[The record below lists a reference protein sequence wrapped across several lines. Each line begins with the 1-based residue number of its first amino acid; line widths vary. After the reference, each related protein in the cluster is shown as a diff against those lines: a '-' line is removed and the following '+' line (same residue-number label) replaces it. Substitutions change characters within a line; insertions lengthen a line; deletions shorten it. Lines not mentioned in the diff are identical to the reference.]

1 MRSKSNKS
9 SALLGTAL
17 ATAAMMLPSLQFASA
32 DVAPERGIISFKYLN
47 YQEHQDA
54 LGTSVASPGPAVS
67 ENTDDEDKIE
77 KEHGSKKDDAVWVNL
92 VSGAS
97 ALPTSTPSVLTP
109 SSVSSTTGST
119 AADRISVNAYS
130 IMAMVPIAGKWSL
143 ATTFISDSVSGA
155 SPIYHTSGLTHMT
168 DSRSV
173 VDAQLTRYFP
183 SGNVTVGTSYS
194 KETDYL
200 SRSYSLQGSLSTE
213 DKNTTFTLG
222 GSITN
227 DTITPKS
234 LSNVTETKNINAAL
248 IGVTRVLSKNDIIQI
263 NVGYSKGEGY
273 YSDPYKY
280 YDLRPDKRNNTT
292 VMGRWNHHFESSDG
306 TARTSYR
313 YYTDTFGIKAHTLEG
328 EYVQPLGNG
337 LTVAPLLRL
346 YTQNEADFYIATSAA
361 EQANPLLVTTPSAS
375 AVYYSLDQRLS
386 AFGAVTLGLKVSKQL
401 GPDWLVD
408 GKVEFYEQRS
418 EWALSGHAD
427 KALAPF
433 SARSIQLGIS
443 REF

>member
-1 MRSKSNKS
+1 MRSKSKKRS
-9 SALLGTAL
+9 TLLGTAL
-17 ATAAMMLPSLQFASA
+17 TTAAMMLPSVQFASA

-47 YQEHQDA
+47 YQEHQGA
-54 LGTSVASPGPAVS
+54 LGSSVASGTARS
-67 ENTDDEDKIE
+67 EDEDDEDRIE
-77 KEHGSKKDDAVWVNL
+77 HENEHHNSAVWVNL

-97 ALPTSTPSVLTP
+97 ALPTVTPSVVTP
-109 SSVSSTTGST
+109 SNVSTTTGST
-119 AADRISVNAYS
+119 ALDRISVNAYS

-155 SPIYHTSGLTHMT
+155 SPTYHTYGLTHMT
-168 DSRSV
+168 DTRKV

-183 SGNVTVGTSYS
+183 SGNVAVGTSYS
-194 KETDYL
+194 KESDYL

-234 LSNVTETKNINAAL
+234 QPNVTATKNINAAL
-248 IGVTRVLSKNDIIQI
+248 IGVTRVLSKNDIIQV

-280 YDLRPDKRNNTT
+280 YDKRPDKRNNTT
-292 VMGRWNHHFESSDG
+292 VMGRWNHHFEGSDG

-313 YYTDTFGIKAHTLEG
+313 YYTDTFGINAHTLEG

-346 YTQNEADFYIATSAA
+346 YTQNEADFYLATSAA
-361 EQANPLLVTTPSAS
+361 EQTDPRVVTTPSAS
-375 AVYYSLDQRLS
+375 SVYYSLDQRLS
-386 AFGAVTLGLKVSKQL
+386 AFGAVTLGLKVSKKL
-401 GPDWLVD
+401 GTDWLVD